1 MADRFEAGQKWLA
14 QQLTGHASRSVVYQ
28 RGHEQ
33 VELLATIGKS
43 SYQLDD
49 GAGTRTR
56 AQVRDYLIDTH
67 LLVLD
72 GLATLPRAGDQV
84 RETDGERIYVYE
96 VMALGGEAP
105 WRYSDPFRLK
115 LRVHT
120 KLVRTENV

>member
-1 MADRFEAGQKWLA
+1 MADRLEAAQKWLA
-14 QQLTGHASRSVVYQ
+14 QQLTEHATRSVVYH

-33 VELLATIGKS
+33 VELPATIGKS
-43 SYQLDD
+43 AYQLDD
-49 GAGTRTR
+49 GAGMRTR

-84 RETDGERIYVYE
+84 RESDGEKIYVYE
-96 VMALGGEAP
+96 VMALGGEPP
-105 WRYSDPFRLK
+105 WRYSDPVRLK

-120 KLVRTENV
+120 KLVRTEIV